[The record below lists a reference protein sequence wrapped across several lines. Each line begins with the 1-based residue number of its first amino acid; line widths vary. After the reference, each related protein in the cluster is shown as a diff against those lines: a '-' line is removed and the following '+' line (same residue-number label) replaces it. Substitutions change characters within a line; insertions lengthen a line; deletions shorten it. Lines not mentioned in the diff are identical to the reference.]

1 MVKTYKLGLCDNR
14 HEIPDV
20 TTYIFAEGGISFP
33 IDPKTLRNKVVDRFN
48 ELGITDHDDLI
59 IYVTGLTPALTA
71 VIRTAFKHSM
81 TLTLMHYD
89 KDSKSYIED
98 ALFYPNDVGYD
109 LEYPTWVACP

>member
-1 MVKTYKLGLCDNR
+1 MATTYKLGLCDNR
-14 HEIPDV
+14 HEIKDV
-20 TTYIFAEGGISFP
+20 TTYIFSEGAISFP
-33 IDPKTLRNKVVDRFN
+33 IDPKALRNKVVDKFN

-71 VIRTAFKHSM
+71 VIRIAFKHSM

-98 ALFYPNDVGYD
+98 VLFSPNDVGCD